1 MGSLDAAGEDAT
13 YDMGKPRVRRASILG
28 IGKALPKHVI
38 HQKSFADYYFEI
50 TSSSHMVDL
59 KAKFANICEKSMV
72 EKRHFYV
79 SDELLR
85 SNPSI
90 TAYSAPSATLRQQLA
105 DEGVPKLAAEAALA
119 AMGDWGRP
127 ASDVTHLIVCTSSS
141 GGFPGADWE
150 LVGLLGLPPSTKR
163 VMLYQAGCHGGAAA
177 LRMAKDVAENNRG
190 ARVLVVCAEVTAQ
203 ALRGPSETHV
213 GNLVGQAIFGDGA
226 GAVVVGCDADP
237 AAGERAVFEL
247 VRAWQEVVPGTGD
260 GIVAALREEG
270 LVFTLS
276 RDVPL
281 YVSGAVRRA
290 AERALREVV
299 PGGAAPELDEE
310 VFWVV
315 HAGGREVLDRA
326 EAALGLGE
334 GKLAASRSVM
344 RQYGNTWSSSVM
356 LVMEEMR
363 RRSEEQGLRTA
374 GEGLEWGLLVG
385 FGPGITVETI
395 LLRALPV

>member
-1 MGSLDAAGEDAT
+1 MGSLNARDEAT
-13 YDMGKPRVRRASILG
+13 YNLAKPGAGGRASIMG

-50 TSSSHMVDL
+50 TGSSHMLDL
-59 KAKFANICEKSMV
+59 KAKFANICEKTMI
-72 EKRHFYV
+72 EKRHLYV

-85 SNPSI
+85 SNPSM

-141 GGFPGADWE
+141 GGFPGADCE

-203 ALRGPSETHV
+203 ALRGPSESHV

-237 AAGERAVFEL
+237 AAGERALFEL
-247 VRAWQEVVPGTGD
+247 VWAWQEVVPGTGD

-270 LVFTLS
+270 VVFTLS

-290 AERALREVV
+290 AERALREVA
-299 PGGAAPELDEE
+299 GAAPELKEE

-334 GKLAASRSVM
+334 GQLAASRSVM
-344 RQYGNTWSSSVM
+344 RQYGNTLSSSVM

-374 GEGLEWGLLVG
+374 GEGLEWGLLIG

-395 LLRALPV
+395 LLRALPI